1 MALSQKQLKIIA
13 YIILSIAI
21 LLILLVIFIPIIIKK
36 GIESDYQ
43 EKTIPSQ
50 NNINIWA
57 KFPGDINSKTT
68 HTFKFFDYSDNSLII
83 KDSISL
89 IENTSYDNFI
99 FDDGNNKINFEVKS
113 EFKMEKIQLKE
124 DKIKTINMGMFE
136 TLETL
141 TNVPK
146 YQVGINSIIYL
157 FNKVFDS
164 PELFIKKLYCYDL
177 FTNLIYDEDKVKKII
192 LNEIEQYKVDRIL
205 SEKTLYEKY
214 SFKKIEGF
222 YNWVKLIN
230 NKEKIE
236 KANWLYDLF
245 NLTET
250 DIAHIL
256 GKDSYLNNYYIDLN
270 KNLAKKFECLNE
282 SFCGNEIF
290 YRQLLTGEVIS
301 YFGLNNISELYHYID
316 PELYPFDKSPELF
329 LYFEEYKKNIN
340 NPEIKYEDYI
350 PNKIT
355 FRNILDKSSSV
366 SILSSKIS
374 SLFLMINNTN
384 DIDKAK
390 SIYNNITF
398 NNLKLI
404 SNYIYDY
411 LPKLF
416 IYQDFLDED
425 SGSYHAIDQ
434 YSHAF
439 VTITQ
444 SIMYKTYGLLRKTK
458 NIYNLILSN
467 LVWSALIENIL
478 REKTKISNKIYKYEP
493 DEICPLI
500 MQKALNDG
508 KKVLTICSD
517 PNTSFNSPETL
528 LKWLSPYYCVM
539 NIIDKSKCDMSVI
552 NYLKELVYVTDE
564 EIQLIY
570 DQHYL
575 GGIFDYIDK
584 KLKSAYECENEQECN
599 DEYLSKLQ
607 FWKSG
612 LTKNL
617 PFNSSNSISDLFPD
631 LFPYP
636 FELYYFALKYN
647 YTDEIMEDDIDSLIN
662 LYSDDNNILDEENK
676 EAFNTKINLEKLYSM
691 ELERKEEEEEG
702 NNTIF
707 KIMDLLNKGYLF
719 GNEIK
724 EKYNIYNILQGN
736 NLEDNKYIEF
746 LSNGNIFEGYK
757 PNLNQTTGFNF
768 GFNLSY
774 GNTIN
779 KKFDQ
784 YQINNNEDNLRKIL
798 KINDFQI
805 LNIQK
810 LEYDYL
816 SNEYSYI
823 TAPIYNYQS
832 LSNQNKYSDGFQYDT
847 SENDIYFYDS
857 ISSRPFKFSYKE
869 SVDYNDINCKK
880 YELNKN
886 DISIN
891 INEENDINY
900 KKAFLTKKLNKPF
913 IVSIGK
919 DNIDMNINEN
929 IEEENFICVDP
940 FTNMV
945 IQSKINLMYSIYSKN
960 YGYINPDIVNNK
972 AYPIFLYQK
981 IFEVDTNSYLV
992 YFPDIDY
999 YNNFKTIFI
1008 IVGIALI
1015 LICVAVTLI
1024 IFIKI
1029 HKNLVNED
1037 IVMNSG
1043 VRENIIND
1051 SREQTI
1057 MAKSDL

>member
-1 MALSQKQLKIIA
+1 
-13 YIILSIAI
+13 
-21 LLILLVIFIPIIIKK
+21 
-36 GIESDYQ
+36 
-43 EKTIPSQ
+43 
-50 NNINIWA
+50 
-57 KFPGDINSKTT
+57 
-68 HTFKFFDYSDNSLII
+68 
-83 KDSISL
+83 
-89 IENTSYDNFI
+89 
-99 FDDGNNKINFEVKS
+99 
-113 EFKMEKIQLKE
+113 
-124 DKIKTINMGMFE
+124 
-136 TLETL
+136 
-141 TNVPK
+141 
-146 YQVGINSIIYL
+146 
-157 FNKVFDS
+157 
-164 PELFIKKLYCYDL
+164 
-177 FTNLIYDEDKVKKII
+177 
-192 LNEIEQYKVDRIL
+192 
-205 SEKTLYEKY
+205 
-214 SFKKIEGF
+214 
-222 YNWVKLIN
+222 
-230 NKEKIE
+230 
-236 KANWLYDLF
+236 
-245 NLTET
+245 
-250 DIAHIL
+250 
-256 GKDSYLNNYYIDLN
+256 
-270 KNLAKKFECLNE
+270 
-282 SFCGNEIF
+282 
-290 YRQLLTGEVIS
+290 
-301 YFGLNNISELYHYID
+301 
-316 PELYPFDKSPELF
+316 
-329 LYFEEYKKNIN
+329 
-340 NPEIKYEDYI
+340 
-350 PNKIT
+350 
-355 FRNILDKSSSV
+355 
-366 SILSSKIS
+366 
-374 SLFLMINNTN
+374 
-384 DIDKAK
+384 
-390 SIYNNITF
+390 
-398 NNLKLI
+398 
-404 SNYIYDY
+404 
-411 LPKLF
+411 
-416 IYQDFLDED
+416 
-425 SGSYHAIDQ
+425 
-434 YSHAF
+434 
-439 VTITQ
+439 
-444 SIMYKTYGLLRKTK
+444 
-458 NIYNLILSN
+458 
-467 LVWSALIENIL
+467 
-478 REKTKISNKIYKYEP
+478 
-493 DEICPLI
+493 
-500 MQKALNDG
+500 
-508 KKVLTICSD
+508 
-517 PNTSFNSPETL
+517 
-528 LKWLSPYYCVM
+528 
-539 NIIDKSKCDMSVI
+539 
-552 NYLKELVYVTDE
+552 
-564 EIQLIY
+564 
-570 DQHYL
+570 
-575 GGIFDYIDK
+575 
-584 KLKSAYECENEQECN
+584 
-599 DEYLSKLQ
+599 
-607 FWKSG
+607 
-612 LTKNL
+612 
-617 PFNSSNSISDLFPD
+617 
-631 LFPYP
+631 
-636 FELYYFALKYN
+636 
-647 YTDEIMEDDIDSLIN
+647 MEDDIDSLIN

-691 ELERKEEEEEG
+691 ELERKEEGEEG

>member
-1 MALSQKQLKIIA
+1 M
-13 YIILSIAI
+13 
-21 LLILLVIFIPIIIKK
+21 
-36 GIESDYQ
+36 
-43 EKTIPSQ
+43 
-50 NNINIWA
+50 
-57 KFPGDINSKTT
+57 
-68 HTFKFFDYSDNSLII
+68 
-83 KDSISL
+83 
-89 IENTSYDNFI
+89 
-99 FDDGNNKINFEVKS
+99 
-113 EFKMEKIQLKE
+113 
-124 DKIKTINMGMFE
+124 
-136 TLETL
+136 
-141 TNVPK
+141 
-146 YQVGINSIIYL
+146 
-157 FNKVFDS
+157 
-164 PELFIKKLYCYDL
+164 
-177 FTNLIYDEDKVKKII
+177 
-192 LNEIEQYKVDRIL
+192 
-205 SEKTLYEKY
+205 
-214 SFKKIEGF
+214 
-222 YNWVKLIN
+222 
-230 NKEKIE
+230 
-236 KANWLYDLF
+236 
-245 NLTET
+245 
-250 DIAHIL
+250 
-256 GKDSYLNNYYIDLN
+256 
-270 KNLAKKFECLNE
+270 
-282 SFCGNEIF
+282 
-290 YRQLLTGEVIS
+290 
-301 YFGLNNISELYHYID
+301 
-316 PELYPFDKSPELF
+316 
-329 LYFEEYKKNIN
+329 
-340 NPEIKYEDYI
+340 
-350 PNKIT
+350 
-355 FRNILDKSSSV
+355 
-366 SILSSKIS
+366 
-374 SLFLMINNTN
+374 
-384 DIDKAK
+384 
-390 SIYNNITF
+390 
-398 NNLKLI
+398 
-404 SNYIYDY
+404 
-411 LPKLF
+411 
-416 IYQDFLDED
+416 
-425 SGSYHAIDQ
+425 
-434 YSHAF
+434 
-439 VTITQ
+439 
-444 SIMYKTYGLLRKTK
+444 
-458 NIYNLILSN
+458 
-467 LVWSALIENIL
+467 
-478 REKTKISNKIYKYEP
+478 
-493 DEICPLI
+493 
-500 MQKALNDG
+500 
-508 KKVLTICSD
+508 
-517 PNTSFNSPETL
+517 
-528 LKWLSPYYCVM
+528 
-539 NIIDKSKCDMSVI
+539 
-552 NYLKELVYVTDE
+552 
-564 EIQLIY
+564 
-570 DQHYL
+570 
-575 GGIFDYIDK
+575 
-584 KLKSAYECENEQECN
+584 
-599 DEYLSKLQ
+599 
-607 FWKSG
+607 
-612 LTKNL
+612 
-617 PFNSSNSISDLFPD
+617 
-631 LFPYP
+631 
-636 FELYYFALKYN
+636 
-647 YTDEIMEDDIDSLIN
+647 
-662 LYSDDNNILDEENK
+662 
-676 EAFNTKINLEKLYSM
+676 
-691 ELERKEEEEEG
+691 
-702 NNTIF
+702 
-707 KIMDLLNKGYLF
+707 
-719 GNEIK
+719 
-724 EKYNIYNILQGN
+724 QGN